1 MYTVLKKSHSIYKF
15 KLVILLTKMK
25 IFIFFP
31 TTVIEYSHIYKTKR
45 NFFKK
50 SKDMKSSKQQ
60 KYTFKRKKN
69 FMIFYDYLHF
79 TFTGIEI

>member
-45 NFFKK
+45 NF
-50 SKDMKSSKQQ
+50 
-60 KYTFKRKKN
+60 
-69 FMIFYDYLHF
+69 
-79 TFTGIEI
+79 